1 MLRKAVFMAL
11 GVLVSACQ
19 AVPERPQAESPNAV
33 ESAALVGSWQ
43 LQLGADWPLKQLPE
57 LQLGE
62 DGSVSGF
69 AGCNRFMGRY
79 TYSGTYLQLSNLA
92 TTRKLCAPVIM
103 NQERILLSQLQQ
115 PLTAQ
120 RTAKA
125 LTLRGVEG
133 TFLRFSLQ

>member
-1 MLRKAVFMAL
+1 MLRKVAL
-11 GVLVSACQ
+11 VALSALLGACQ
-19 AVPERPQAESPNAV
+19 VVPESTQAELPPSDPAP
-33 ESAALVGSWQ
+33 LLGTWQ
-43 LQLGADWPLKQLPE
+43 LQLGEEWPLKQLPE
-57 LQLGE
+57 LQF
-62 DGSVSGF
+62 DAQNRVSGF
-69 AGCNRFMGRY
+69 AGCNRFMGQYR
-79 TYSGTYLQLSNLA
+79 YSGQQLQLSGLA

-125 LTLRGVEG
+125 LTLRGDEG